1 MDLEAGEVTPE
12 QNVGGSEKKLSRFAL
27 PDTGHL
33 GFAELGVSSE
43 SSFTEPESCWA
54 DEAEALNWQACAGLL
69 RVRICLAR
77 ACQVCNPWDERVSI
91 CQSFIFLSEKKGLK
105 YYNFW

>member
-33 GFAELGVSSE
+33 GFTELGVSSE
-43 SSFTEPESCWA
+43 SSFTEPE
-54 DEAEALNWQACAGLL
+54 LL
-69 RVRICLAR
+69 
-77 ACQVCNPWDERVSI
+77 
-91 CQSFIFLSEKKGLK
+91 G
-105 YYNFW
+105 